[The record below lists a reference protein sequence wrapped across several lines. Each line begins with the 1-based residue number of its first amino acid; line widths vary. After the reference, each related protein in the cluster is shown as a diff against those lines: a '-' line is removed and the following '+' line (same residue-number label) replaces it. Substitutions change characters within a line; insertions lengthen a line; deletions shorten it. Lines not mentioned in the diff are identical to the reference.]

1 MPVETQDSGL
11 GTRDSWGFYIMGE
24 VMMRTMSRWA
34 APVLA
39 LPRPV
44 KRSIVLVL
52 DAALCV
58 FTVWLAFYLRLG
70 SFVSLSGP
78 AILPALA
85 SVVLALPIFI
95 SSGLYRAIFRYSG
108 LPAMVAVTRGLV
120 LYGLAF
126 AAVFTFVGVPGVPRT
141 VGIIQPI
148 LLLVLVGASRAAARV
163 WLGGLYHQQLRKAAL
178 PQALVYG
185 AGNAGRQLASAM
197 ANSPEMRVVGFLDD
211 DDRLHGHV
219 LNGLPIHNPTDLAEI
234 LSVSSITDVLLALP
248 SVSHQRRNDILN
260 SLKSHKV
267 AVRTLP
273 GLSDIATGKVS
284 LSDVRELDIDDLLG
298 REPVKP
304 NGLLLNLNTHSKT
317 VLVTGAG
324 GSIGSELCRQ
334 ILKTNPKQLLLVEMS
349 EFALYQVHQ
358 ELQAL
363 LAGERPPT
371 LARDEASQQEMD
383 STLELEAADDTGIE
397 IVPLLASV
405 CDEVRMHEIMDT
417 WKPHTVYHAAA
428 YKHVPLVEHNPAEGL
443 RNNVWGTRVCAEAA
457 MRHSVRNFVLV
468 STDKAVR
475 PTNIMG
481 ATKRLA
487 EMVLQALAEVNAAVA
502 AQGGRVPWAK
512 TTFSMVR
519 FGNVLGSSGS
529 VVPLFREQIKNGG
542 PITLTHADITRYFM
556 TIPEAAQL
564 VIQAGAMGQGGDVF
578 VLDMGQP
585 VKIIDLARRMVELS
599 GLTVRDE
606 LHPDG
611 DIELTVTGLRPG
623 EKLYEELLIGDNPK
637 PTQHPRI
644 MKAHEQF
651 ISWANLE
658 QKLNA
663 LSIAMSVND
672 VPVIRTLL
680 KDLVSGYQPSG
691 DVVDWVHLAQERE
704 ALANE

>member
-1 MPVETQDSGL
+1 
-11 GTRDSWGFYIMGE
+11 MGE
-24 VMMRTMSRWA
+24 IMIRTLSRFA
-34 APVLA
+34 APALA
-39 LPRPV
+39 LPRSV
-44 KRSIVLVL
+44 KRAVVLAL
-52 DAALCV
+52 DAAFCV
-58 FTVWLAFYLRLG
+58 LSVWLAFYLRSG
-70 SFVSLSGP
+70 SFTSLSGP
-78 AILPALA
+78 AIWPAVA
-85 SVVLALPIFI
+85 SVALALPVFI
-95 SSGLYRAIFRYSG
+95 TSGLYRAIFRYSG
-108 LPAMVAVTRGLV
+108 LPAMVAVGRAML

-126 AAVFTFVGVPGVPRT
+126 AAIFTFWSVDGVPRT
-141 VGIIQPI
+141 VGLIQPI
-148 LLLVLVGASRAAARV
+148 LLLLLVGASRAAARV
-163 WLGGLYHQQLRKAAL
+163 WLGGLYHQQLRKASL
-178 PQALVYG
+178 PQALIYG
-185 AGNAGRQLASAM
+185 AGSAGRQLASAM
-197 ANSPEMRVVGFLDD
+197 ANSPEIRVVGFMDD

-219 LNGLPIHNPTDLAEI
+219 LNGLPIYNPADLAEV
-234 LSVSSITDVLLALP
+234 LSVSPITDVLLALP
-248 SVSHQRRNDILN
+248 SVSRQRRNEILN
-260 SLKSHKV
+260 ALKIHKV

-284 LSDVRELDIDDLLG
+284 LNDVRELDIDDLLG

-304 NGLLLNLNTHSKT
+304 NGLLLNLNTHHKT

-349 EFALYQVHQ
+349 EFALYQIHQ
-358 ELQAL
+358 ELQSI
-363 LAGERPPT
+363 LAGER
-371 LARDEASQQEMD
+371 LSVSESVDGESSEAIDVVMEPC
-383 STLELEAADDTGIE
+383 IE

-428 YKHVPLVEHNPAEGL
+428 YKHVPLVEHNPAEGV

-457 MRHSVRNFVLV
+457 MRNSVRNFVLI

-502 AQGGRVPWAK
+502 AQGGRAPSAK

-599 GLTVRDE
+599 GLTVKDE
-606 LHPDG
+606 NYAEG
-611 DIELTVTGLRPG
+611 DIEITVTGLRPG

-637 PTQHPRI
+637 PTQHARI

-651 ISWANLE
+651 LPWSQLE
-658 QKLNA
+658 GKLNA
-663 LSIAMSVND
+663 LSIAMGVND
-672 VPVIRTLL
+672 VPVIRGLL
-680 KDLVSGYQPSG
+680 QQLVSGYQPSG
-691 DVVDWVHLAQERE
+691 EVVDWVHMAQERE
-704 ALANE
+704 ALANEE

>member
-1 MPVETQDSGL
+1 MICIL
-11 GTRDSWGFYIMGE
+11 
-24 VMMRTMSRWA
+24 SRWA
-34 APVLA
+34 KSVLA
-39 LPRPV
+39 LPRLT
-44 KRSIVLVL
+44 KRLLVL
-52 DAALCV
+52 ALDSGLCV
-58 FTVWLAFYLRLG
+58 LSVWLALYLRLG
-70 SFVSLSGP
+70 EWVPLAGP
-78 AILPALA
+78 TAWAA
-85 SVVLALPIFI
+85 VVSVVLALPVFI
-95 SSGLYRAIFRYSG
+95 TSGLYRAIFRYSG
-108 LPAMVAVTRGLV
+108 LPAMVAVARAMV
-120 LYGLAF
+120 MYGLAF
-126 AAVFTFVGVPGVPRT
+126 AGVFTFWGVDGIPRT
-141 VGIIQPI
+141 VGLIQPM
-148 LLLVLVGASRAAARV
+148 LLLLLVGASRAAARV

-178 PQALVYG
+178 PQALIYG
-185 AGNAGRQLASAM
+185 AGSAGRQLASAM
-197 ANSPEMRVVGFLDD
+197 ANTPEIRVVGFLDD

-219 LNGLPIHNPTDLAEI
+219 LNGLPIHNPADLDEI
-234 LSVSSITDVLLALP
+234 LNEAAITDVLLALP
-248 SVSHQRRNDILN
+248 SVSRARRNEILN
-260 SLKSHKV
+260 ALKPHKV

-273 GLSDIATGKVS
+273 GLSDIATGKVN
-284 LSDVRELDIDDLLG
+284 LSDARELDIDDLLG
-298 REPVKP
+298 REPVQP
-304 NGLLLNLNTHSKT
+304 NGLLLNVNTHSKT

-334 ILKTNPKQLLLVEMS
+334 ILKTQPKQLLLVEMS
-349 EFALYQVHQ
+349 EFALYQIHQ
-358 ELQAL
+358 ELVGL
-363 LAGERPPT
+363 LAEGLADVDLIQAGASGEP
-371 LARDEASQQEMD
+371 ADEPD
-383 STLELEAADDTGIE
+383 SALKVAGIE
-397 IVPLLASV
+397 LVPLLASV

-428 YKHVPLVEHNPAEGL
+428 YKHVPLVEHNPAEGV

-457 MRHSVRNFVLV
+457 QRHGVCNFVLV

-487 EMVLQALAEVNAAVA
+487 EMVLQALAEVNAAVE
-502 AQGGRVPWAK
+502 AQGGRAPTTR

-529 VVPLFREQIKNGG
+529 VVPLFRVQIKNGG

-564 VIQAGAMGQGGDVF
+564 VIQAGAMGQDGDVF

-585 VKIIDLARRMVELS
+585 VKIIDLARRMVGLS

-606 LHPDG
+606 LHPNG

-651 ISWANLE
+651 LPWPALE

-672 VPVIRTLL
+672 VPVIRVLL
-680 KDLVSGYQPSG
+680 KDLVSGYKPTG
-691 DVVDWVHLAQERE
+691 EVVDWVHLAMQRD
-704 ALANE
+704 AVANE

>member
-1 MPVETQDSGL
+1 MICIL
-11 GTRDSWGFYIMGE
+11 
-24 VMMRTMSRWA
+24 SRWA
-34 APVLA
+34 KSVLA
-39 LPRPV
+39 LPRLT
-44 KRSIVLVL
+44 KRLLVL
-52 DAALCV
+52 ALDSGLCV
-58 FTVWLAFYLRLG
+58 LSVWLALYLRLG
-70 SFVSLSGP
+70 EWVPLAGP
-78 AILPALA
+78 TAWAA
-85 SVVLALPIFI
+85 VVSVVLALPVFI
-95 SSGLYRAIFRYSG
+95 TSGLYRAIFRYSG
-108 LPAMVAVTRGLV
+108 LPAMVAVARAMV
-120 LYGLAF
+120 MYGLAF
-126 AAVFTFVGVPGVPRT
+126 AGVFTFWGVDGIPRT
-141 VGIIQPI
+141 VGLIQPM
-148 LLLVLVGASRAAARV
+148 LLLLLVGASRAAARV

-178 PQALVYG
+178 PQALIYG
-185 AGNAGRQLASAM
+185 AGSAGRQLASAM
-197 ANSPEMRVVGFLDD
+197 ANTPEIRVVGFLDD

-219 LNGLPIHNPTDLAEI
+219 LNGLPIHNPADLDEI
-234 LSVSSITDVLLALP
+234 LNEAAITDVLLALP
-248 SVSHQRRNDILN
+248 SVSRARRNEILN
-260 SLKSHKV
+260 ALKPHKV

-273 GLSDIATGKVS
+273 GLSDIATGKVN
-284 LSDVRELDIDDLLG
+284 LSDARELDIDDLLG
-298 REPVKP
+298 REPVQP
-304 NGLLLNLNTHSKT
+304 NGLLLNVNTHSKT

-334 ILKTNPKQLLLVEMS
+334 ILKTQPKQLLLVEMS
-349 EFALYQVHQ
+349 EFALYQIHQ
-358 ELQAL
+358 ELVGL
-363 LAGERPPT
+363 LAEGLADVDLIQAGASGEP
-371 LARDEASQQEMD
+371 ADEPD
-383 STLELEAADDTGIE
+383 SALKVAGIE
-397 IVPLLASV
+397 LVPLLASV

-428 YKHVPLVEHNPAEGL
+428 YKHVPLVEHNPAEGV

-457 MRHSVRNFVLV
+457 QRHGVCNFVLV

-487 EMVLQALAEVNAAVA
+487 EMVLQALAEVNAAVE
-502 AQGGRVPWAK
+502 AQGGRAPTTR

-529 VVPLFREQIKNGG
+529 VVPLFRVQIKNGG

-564 VIQAGAMGQGGDVF
+564 VIQAGAMGQDGDVF

-585 VKIIDLARRMVELS
+585 VKIIDLARRMVGLS

-606 LHPDG
+606 LHPNG

-651 ISWANLE
+651 LPWPALE

-672 VPVIRTLL
+672 VPVIRVLL
-680 KDLVSGYQPSG
+680 KDLVSGYQPTG
-691 DVVDWVHLAQERE
+691 EVVDWVHLAMQRD
-704 ALANE
+704 AVANE